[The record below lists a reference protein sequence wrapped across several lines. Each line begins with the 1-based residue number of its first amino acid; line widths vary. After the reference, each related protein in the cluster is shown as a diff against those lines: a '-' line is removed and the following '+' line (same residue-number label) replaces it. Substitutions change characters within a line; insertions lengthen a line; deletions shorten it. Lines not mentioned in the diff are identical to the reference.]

1 MGLAIAILL
10 AAILLVGLWRFGRL
24 PLPTLQLVAAGL
36 LLGIAGYAWQGR
48 PGLRGV
54 TPPAPARQEDRDSEF
69 GRTRE
74 AMLGSFDRASAWLTI
89 ADSYLRRGDTRNAAG
104 VIRSGLRAHPN
115 DPDLWVGLGNALVM
129 HSEGM
134 MTPAA
139 QFAFDRAAQLAP
151 AHPGPRFFYGL
162 ALIQGGRLA
171 EAETIWRELLAN
183 APADVSWRPMV
194 EDRLRVLTEI
204 RAIAEGR
211 KPMPEGLAR
220 ELQRRQARPD

>member
-1 MGLAIAILL
+1 MGLAVAFLL
-10 AAILLVGLWRFGRL
+10 AAALLAGLWRFGRL
-24 PLPTLQLVAAGL
+24 PPSMLQLAAAAL
-36 LLGIAGYAWQGR
+36 LLGLAGYAWQGQ
-48 PGLRGV
+48 PGLAESIPS
-54 TPPAPARQEDRDSEF
+54 PPSRRDERDSEF
-69 GRTRE
+69 SRTRE
-74 AMLGSFDRASAWLTI
+74 AMLGRFDRASTWLTI

-104 VIRSGLRAHPN
+104 VMRSAVRAHPN

-139 QFAFDRAAQLAP
+139 QFAYDRAFELAP

-171 EAETIWRELLAN
+171 EAEAIWRDLLAT
-183 APADVSWRPMV
+183 APEAAGWRPVV

-211 KPMPEGLAR
+211 KPMPEALAR
-220 ELQRRQARPD
+220 ELQRRQEQP